1 MEFLLVGAQFL
12 EQIRKIFPEMNDSK
26 RILVIGGAGL
36 IGSHLCRSLVDRDYD
51 VYCMDIRSCESS
63 SILREMMTLH
73 NFNYI
78 RHNVVN
84 QFGINVD
91 EIYNLASPSTLRYD
105 QAMAVET
112 HKVNILGTLNCLES
126 ARINRSRVLL
136 ASSGDVYGAVR
147 TQSMHEDQQFGSTH
161 SALAESKRA
170 AESFMQAYKD
180 EYQVD
185 GKIARIF
192 NTYGSGADLSD
203 QRVVTKMIVDALL
216 GRNLTIYGSGEQLRS
231 FCWVGDVID
240 ALIRLM
246 NLLPDVKIPTIN
258 IGSNHEITIRALA
271 EKIIDLTGS
280 RSKIIHQSARPDDP
294 RHKTPDIS
302 RARKMLGWQ
311 PTTTLDE
318 GLRRAIAYF
327 ENELTQM
334 RSWVEMH

>member
-1 MEFLLVGAQFL
+1 M
-12 EQIRKIFPEMNDSK
+12 KKTFPEMNDSK

-36 IGSHLCRSLVDRDYD
+36 IGSHLCRALVDRHHD

-63 SILREMMTLH
+63 PILREMMTLT

-91 EIYNLASPSTLRYD
+91 EIYNLASPSALRYD
-105 QAMAVET
+105 QVMAVET

-136 ASSGDVYGAVR
+136 ASSGDVYGSVR
-147 TQSMHEDQQFGSTH
+147 NQSMHEDQPFGPAC

-170 AESFMQAYKD
+170 AESFMHAYKD

-185 GKIARIF
+185 GKVARIF

-203 QRVVTKMIVDALL
+203 QRVVTKMIVEALS
-216 GRNLTIYGSGEQLRS
+216 GRNLTIYGNGEQLRS

-246 NLLPDVKIPTIN
+246 NRLPDVQIPIVN
-258 IGSNHEITIRALA
+258 IGSNHEISIRALA

-280 RSKIIHQSARPDDP
+280 HSKIIHRDARTDDP
-294 RHKTPDIS
+294 RHKSPDIS
-302 RARKMLGWQ
+302 RAREMLGWQ

-318 GLRRAIAYF
+318 GLRRAISYF
-327 ENELTQM
+327 ENELIQM